1 MKVEL
6 KPIIDQLT
14 EACGLSDGYKVSAMI
29 DENKDD
35 QLIGWIIVKVL
46 DDGTLLPQSNL
57 KFKNIKELIEKYT

>member
-14 EACGLSDGYKVSAMI
+14 EAISLSQYYKVSAII

-35 QLIGWIIVKVL
+35 QLI
-46 DDGTLLPQSNL
+46 
-57 KFKNIKELIEKYT
+57 IEDRKSVV

>member
-14 EACGLSDGYKVSAMI
+14 EAIGLDKGYKVSAII

-35 QLIGWIIVKVL
+35 QLAGWIIVKVL

-57 KFKNIKELIEKYT
+57 KFKNIKELIEAYI

>member
-14 EACGLSDGYKVSAMI
+14 EAIGLDKGYKVSAMI

-35 QLIGWIIVKVL
+35 QLAGWIIVKVL

-57 KFKNIKELIEKYT
+57 KFKNIKELIEAYI